1 MLLVYTPRQLA
12 VPSTKR
18 LRQTPGPGGK
28 LPEPE
33 GLVDAL
39 ERGNSHLVHRKH
51 GASVA
56 LATGRQIVH
65 SHFPPA
71 AMAAYR
77 WQLAHC
83 ALRELW
89 DGNDITAQLE
99 QIYAAEPGLL
109 HSVLPQLNNYL
120 LHSAAHGR
128 VETLLVVPCR
138 EPC

>member
-28 LPEPE
+28 LSEPE

-77 WQLAHC
+77 WQLAPTS
-83 ALRELW
+83 L
-89 DGNDITAQLE
+89 NVSK
-99 QIYAAEPGLL
+99 PGL
-109 HSVLPQLNNYL
+109 VLRPAEKDIRATFFL
-120 LHSAAHGR
+120 
-128 VETLLVVPCR
+128 
-138 EPC
+138 